1 MIVHLTL
8 RLLAIA
14 PVILVLG
21 CGRKE
26 MTRGDL
32 KSDLKQSISLASE
45 AETFV
50 TYIGQGRSTSDFA
63 FGHLD
68 YLSDEVKRN
77 AQELSKA
84 NASPDLINVLNV
96 DRVQLNLLAAQIGNV
111 KRHLQEAITLAG
123 SEEQIR
129 KTRVALIQASSSL

>member
-8 RLLAIA
+8 RLLAIV

-26 MTRGDL
+26 MTREDL

-50 TYIGQGRSTSDFA
+50 TYIGHGRSTSGFA
-63 FGHLD
+63 SGHLD

-77 AQELSKA
+77 AQELSNV
-84 NASPDLINVLNV
+84 NASPDLMNLLNI
-96 DRVQLNLLAAQIGNV
+96 DRVQLKLLAAQLENV
-111 KRHLQEAITLAG
+111 KRHLEEPTILAA

-129 KTRVALIQASSSL
+129 KTRVTLVQASSSL

>member
-8 RLLAIA
+8 RLLGIT
-14 PVILVLG
+14 PILLVLG

-26 MTRGDL
+26 MTREDL

-50 TYIGQGRSTSDFA
+50 TYIGHGRSTSGFA
-63 FGHLD
+63 SGHLD

>member
-8 RLLAIA
+8 RLLAIV

-26 MTRGDL
+26 MTREDL

-63 FGHLD
+63 SGHLD
-68 YLSDEVKRN
+68 YLADEVKRN

-84 NASPDLINVLNV
+84 NASPDLINILNV
-96 DRVQLNLLAAQIGNV
+96 DRGQLNLLAAQIENV

-129 KTRVALIQASSSL
+129 KTRVTLVQASSSL

>member
-1 MIVHLTL
+1 
-8 RLLAIA
+8 
-14 PVILVLG
+14 
-21 CGRKE
+21 
-26 MTRGDL
+26 
-32 KSDLKQSISLASE
+32 LASE

-50 TYIGQGRSTSDFA
+50 TYIGHGRSTSGFA
-63 FGHLD
+63 SGHLD